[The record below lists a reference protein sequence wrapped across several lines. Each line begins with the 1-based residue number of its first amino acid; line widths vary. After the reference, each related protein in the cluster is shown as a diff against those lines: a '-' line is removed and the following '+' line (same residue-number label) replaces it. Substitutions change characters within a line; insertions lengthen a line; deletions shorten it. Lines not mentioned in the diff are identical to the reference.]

1 MIQKGMRTVFNRG
14 DLRGG
19 LLVFGLAVAAMV
31 VVALR
36 LGEELYV
43 LLVSSGEPRCQRQR
57 IFRGTGLESRDG
69 KGSSAEDDLKMQL
82 TVDIT
87 EGDTRLSST
96 IESSVPL
103 PSMNEKQ
110 LRQTREATVN
120 SRGEMARK
128 NTCLHCIFYS
138 TRWTG
143 NWPPSRT
150 SSETSQNMKFP
161 PPDSAAGMFSVQDW
175 ISSLFSMPLSV
186 RPKVL
191 SQDGHD

>member
-1 MIQKGMRTVFNRG
+1 MNVGRGRIRRKAVRVESGLQSSELGAEEDAQEEERDDPEGYEDGFQSWGFAGRT
-14 DLRGG
+14 
-19 LLVFGLAVAAMV
+19 FGLWFGRRCDGGGGFEVGRGV
-31 VVALR
+31 VCLAR
-36 LGEELYV
+36 LV
-43 LLVSSGEPRCQRQR
+43 
-57 IFRGTGLESRDG
+57 
-69 KGSSAEDDLKMQL
+69 
-82 TVDIT
+82 VDIT